1 MRKFEKNKDEEVR
14 KKEKQGKKRFCK
26 ITPFIF
32 KWDVFCSSR
41 PRLNLDDIRYVEST
55 GLSGKL

>member
-1 MRKFEKNKDEEVR
+1 MRKFEKNKDEEIR

-26 ITPFIF
+26 ITPSIF

-41 PRLNLDDIRYVEST
+41 PRLNLDIRYAESA